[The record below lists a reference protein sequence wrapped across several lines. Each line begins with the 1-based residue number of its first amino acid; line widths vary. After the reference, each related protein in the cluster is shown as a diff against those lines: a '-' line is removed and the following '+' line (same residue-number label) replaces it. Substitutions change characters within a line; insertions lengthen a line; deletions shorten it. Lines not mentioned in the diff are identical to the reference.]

1 MADTEEEQIEA
12 IKKWLDENG
21 TSLVVGIVVAVAGV
35 FGFQSWQNSTRES
48 GEAAAALYGSL
59 TEAAIVAPTATLTEE
74 TIQSSRFIADTLKTD
89 HGGTAYAQFAA
100 LLMAKLAVEDNDLE
114 LATRELE
121 WVIEQGPDYSIEVI
135 ARIRLARVLLA
146 GQRRDDALAQVE
158 QLDAGAHESSR
169 QEVLGDIYMAL
180 DRHEDAREAY
190 QAALDG
196 VVEGSNKPFL
206 EMKLRDVPAVAM
218 APAVSSESS
227 EEGAA
232 DQASGDAGDDA
243 GTGS

>member
-158 QLDAGAHESSR
+158 QLDAETHRARSELDPWDHK
-169 QEVLGDIYMAL
+169 AL
-180 DRHEDAREAY
+180 PRGCPVRRPGGGGRY
-190 QAALDG
+190 RTRSTISL
-196 VVEGSNKPFL
+196 
-206 EMKLRDVPAVAM
+206 
-218 APAVSSESS
+218 
-227 EEGAA
+227 GAA
-232 DQASGDAGDDA
+232 VLRVPVV
-243 GTGS
+243 T